1 MRQVLN
7 SDAELALLVEA
18 GEFVLAEAAPDA
30 VRLTH
35 GERML
40 QAHLAYR
47 ALGADGLGAI
57 GPHDACSTSL
67 TFGVEEDGGVLAP
80 AGAMHLPVPMVGVG
94 AGKPGE
100 LCHDDPFF
108 LLLALR

>member
-7 SDAELALLVEA
+7 SDAEFALLVEA
-18 GEFVLAEAAPDA
+18 GQFVLAEAAPDA
-30 VRLTH
+30 IGLTH
-35 GERML
+35 GERMF

-47 ALGADGLGAI
+47 ALGADGLCAI
-57 GPHDACSTSL
+57 GAYDAGSAPL

-80 AGAMHLPVPMVGVG
+80 AGAMHLPVPMVGIC

-108 LLLALR
+108 LLYTLR